1 MEARQAHNLEVGG
14 SNPSPAT
21 IAPELDI
28 TPVKIVRRAEVYEP
42 YGMALRRISRLPVLR
57 NRSGSPG
64 FNLSGKRL
72 RKSCLAYAIFES
84 VAPNGRASAVLKT
97 LDAHEVD
104 GSNLS

>member
-1 MEARQAHNLEVGG
+1 MVARQAHNLEVGG

-28 TPVKIVRRAEVYEP
+28 TPVKIVRHAEVYEP
-42 YGMALRRISRLPVLR
+42 YGMALRRISHLPVLR

-64 FNLSGKRL
+64 FNLSGNALGRVASL
-72 RKSCLAYAIFES
+72 MLFFES